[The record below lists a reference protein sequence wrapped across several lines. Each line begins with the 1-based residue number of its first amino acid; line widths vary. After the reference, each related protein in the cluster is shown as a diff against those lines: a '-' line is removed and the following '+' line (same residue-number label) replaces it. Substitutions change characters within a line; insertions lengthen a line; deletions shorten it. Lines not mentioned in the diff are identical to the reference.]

1 MCPIDGRS
9 VCSQTTRSKRRLA
22 RQTRDSARPHGII
35 PLTRA
40 LTENPVRGQSSRV
53 KGHQSELD
61 EGVAF
66 TVSGQQISGCGQI
79 GSVGLSAGKR
89 SVVTVTVALVLSC
102 GVLELTDRLH
112 DCIY

>member
-9 VCSQTTRSKRRLA
+9 VCSQTTRNKRRLA
-22 RQTRDSARPHGII
+22 RQTRDSARSHRVI

-66 TVSGQQISGCGQI
+66 TVSGQHISGCGQ
-79 GSVGLSAGKR
+79 SAGVCLSRGRR
-89 SVVTVTVALVLSC
+89 SVCHCNSGTFFELSF
-102 GVLELTDRLH
+102 G
-112 DCIY
+112 